1 MSKEK
6 ENKYNTSANP
16 PSGGEGAKDST
27 SKAPPLANGGKGSSA
42 TVTGKAFD
50 WQLLKRIMHYVKP
63 YTSVFV
69 IAAFLTIF
77 LAVIALFQPILI
89 QRTLDKYI
97 LANDYHGLVFM
108 VELMIGQLVVQTIAQ
123 YYQTYLTNSLG
134 QSVIRDLRKD
144 VFNHITSLRL
154 KYFDRTPIGMLITR
168 TVSDLETIADIFSE
182 GLISIMGDMLLVFA
196 VIGYMLW
203 QDWKLALIT
212 LIPMPFLFASTYVFK
227 EAIKSSFQEVRTQVA
242 QLNTFLA
249 EHISGISVIQ
259 YFSREE
265 QEMRKFKAV
274 NLKYR
279 DANIRSNWYY
289 SIFFPVVEILFAVCM
304 ALLVWYG
311 CKRILNDQQIHAISA
326 SEGGITPGLI
336 TSFIVLLNML
346 FRPIRQLAD
355 KFNTLQMGM
364 VGADRIFK
372 VLDTD
377 EVATDD
383 GKLAPSVLE
392 GDIEFKDVWFAYN
405 DENWV
410 LKNINFHI
418 KPGETLALVGATGAG
433 KSSTIN
439 ILNRF
444 YDIGKGSV
452 TVDGYD
458 IREYKVD
465 YLRSKIATVIQDVFL
480 FTDTI
485 GNNISLNN
493 TQITREEIIKAA
505 KDVGAH
511 EFIERLPGGYDYNVM
526 ERGATLSAGQAQLI
540 SFIRA
545 LVYNPAIL
553 VLDEATSS
561 VDTETELL
569 IQTAINK
576 LMQGRTAIVIA
587 HRLSTIQNA
596 DKIIVLDHGEIM
608 ESGTHQELLR
618 IENGYYRKLYDLQ
631 FNSAGIAKPI

>member
-1 MSKEK
+1 
-6 ENKYNTSANP
+6 
-16 PSGGEGAKDST
+16 
-27 SKAPPLANGGKGSSA
+27 
-42 TVTGKAFD
+42 
-50 WQLLKRIMHYVKP
+50 
-63 YTSVFV
+63 V
-69 IAAFLTIF
+69 IAVFLTVF
-77 LAVIALFQPILI
+77 LAVGALLQPILI
-89 QRTLDKYI
+89 QRTLDVNI
-97 LANDYHGLVFM
+97 LNDDYDGLVFM
-108 VELMIGQLVVQTIAQ
+108 VGLMVAQLIIQTVAQ
-123 YYQTYLTNSLG
+123 YYQTYLTNTLG
-134 QSVIRDLRKD
+134 QSVIRDLRID
-144 VFNHITSLRL
+144 IFNHITSLRL

-196 VIGYMLW
+196 VIGLMLW

-259 YFSREE
+259 LFARED

-274 NLKYR
+274 NVKYR

-289 SIFFPVVEILFAVCM
+289 SIFFPVVEILFAICIG
-304 ALLVWYG
+304 LLVWYG
-311 CKRILNDQQIHAISA
+311 CKRMLTDGQLASLSA
-326 SEGGITPGLI
+326 SKKGITPGLI
-336 TSFIVLLNML
+336 TGFIVLLNML

-377 EVATDD
+377 EVAIDNGTLKT
-383 GKLAPSVLE
+383 GRLQGE
-392 GDIEFKDVWFAYN
+392 IEFDKVWFAYN

-410 LKNINFHI
+410 LKNISFHV

-444 YDIGKGSV
+444 YEIGKGSAK
-452 TVDGYD
+452 VDGHD
-458 IREYKVD
+458 IRD
-465 YLRSKIATVIQDVFL
+465 YEVEFLRSQIATVIQDVFL

-485 GNNISLNN
+485 ANNISLNN
-493 TQITREEIIKAA
+493 QSITREQIVAAA

-526 ERGATLSAGQAQLI
+526 ERGSTLSAGQSQLI

-561 VDTETELL
+561 VDTETEML
-569 IQTAINK
+569 IQNAINK

-596 DKIIVLDHGEIM
+596 DRIIVLDHGEIM
-608 ESGTHQELLR
+608 EMGTHQELLK
-618 IENGYYRKLYDLQ
+618 IEHGHYRKLYDLQ
-631 FNSAGIAKPI
+631 FNSAGIAR

>member
-1 MSKEK
+1 MSQ
-6 ENKYNTSANP
+6 
-16 PSGGEGAKDST
+16 
-27 SKAPPLANGGKGSSA
+27 
-42 TVTGKAFD
+42 VTGKALD
-50 WQLLKRIMHYVKP
+50 WNLLKRIMHYVKP
-63 YTSVFV
+63 YKATFV

-77 LAVIALFQPILI
+77 LAGGALVQPILM
-89 QRTLDKYI
+89 QVTLDKYI
-97 LANDYHGLVFM
+97 LGNNYNGLVLM
-108 VELMIGQLVVQTIAQ
+108 VGLMIAQLAIQTVAQ

-134 QSVIRDLRKD
+134 QSVIRDLRIHI
-144 VFNHITSLRL
+144 FNHIMSLRL

-182 GLISIMGDMLLVFA
+182 GLISIVGDLLLVLAIVILMLLR
-196 VIGYMLW
+196 
-203 QDWKLALIT
+203 DWKLALIT
-212 LIPMPFLFASTYVFK
+212 LIPMPFLLMSTYVFK

-249 EHISGISVIQ
+249 EHISGISIIQ
-259 YFSREE
+259 YFSRED

-274 NLKYR
+274 NMKYR

-311 CKRILNDQQIHAISA
+311 CKRILTDEQLAQLGTYDHPVTAGMIL
-326 SEGGITPGLI
+326 E
-336 TSFIVLLNML
+336 FIVLLNLL

-377 EVATDD
+377 EVAINT
-383 GKLAPSVLE
+383 GTLKPAHLRGEIA
-392 GDIEFKDVWFAYN
+392 FNNVWFAYN
-405 DENWV
+405 EENWV
-410 LKNINFHI
+410 LKDISFHV

-444 YDIGKGSV
+444 YEIGKG
-452 TVDGYD
+452 TVKVDNID
-458 IREYKVD
+458 IREYDVA
-465 YLRSKIATVIQDVFL
+465 YLRSQIATVIQDVFL

-485 GNNISLNN
+485 ANNISLNN
-493 TQITREEIIKAA
+493 SKITREQIIAAA

-526 ERGATLSAGQAQLI
+526 ERGATLSSGQAQLI

-545 LVYNPAIL
+545 LVYDPAIL

-569 IQTAINK
+569 IQNAINK

-596 DKIIVLDHGEIM
+596 DKIIVLDHGEIK
-608 ESGTHQELLR
+608 ETGTHQELLK
-618 IENGYYRKLYDLQ
+618 IEHGYYRKLYDLQ
-631 FNSAGIAKPI
+631 FNSAGIVKS

>member
-1 MSKEK
+1 MSEI
-6 ENKYNTSANP
+6 
-16 PSGGEGAKDST
+16 
-27 SKAPPLANGGKGSSA
+27 
-42 TVTGKAFD
+42 TGKALD
-50 WQLLKRIMHYVKP
+50 WKLLKRVMHYVKP
-63 YTSVFV
+63 YNTTFV
-69 IAAFLTIF
+69 ISAFLTVF
-77 LAVIALFQPILI
+77 LAASALVQPILM
-89 QRTLDKYI
+89 QKTLDDYI
-97 LANDYHGLVFM
+97 LKDNFSGLVFM
-108 VELMIGQLVVQTIAQ
+108 VELMVGMLIVQTIAQ

-134 QSVIRDLRKD
+134 QSVIRDLRID
-144 VFNHITSLRL
+144 IFNHITSLRL

-182 GLISIMGDMLLVFA
+182 GLISIMGDMLLLVA
-196 VIGYMLW
+196 VIGYMLFR
-203 QDWKLALIT
+203 DWKLALIT
-212 LIPMPFLFASTYVFK
+212 LTPMPFLFLSTYVFK

-249 EHISGISVIQ
+249 EHISGISIIQ
-259 YFSREE
+259 LFARED
-265 QEMRKFKAV
+265 QEMRKFKTV
-274 NLKYR
+274 NKKYR

-289 SIFFPVVEILFAVCM
+289 SIFFPVVEILFACCM

-311 CKRILNDQQIHAISA
+311 CKRILSDQQLKAISP
-326 SEGGITPGLI
+326 SSGMISPGVILE
-336 TSFIVLLNML
+336 FILCLNIL

-377 EVATDD
+377 EVAVNT
-383 GKLAPSVLE
+383 GKLKPANLSGE
-392 GDIEFKDVWFAYN
+392 IEFKHVWFAYN
-405 DENWV
+405 EENWV
-410 LKNINFHI
+410 LKDINFHV
-418 KPGETLALVGATGAG
+418 KPGKTLALVGATGAG

-444 YDIGKGSV
+444 YEIAKGSV
-452 TVDGYD
+452 LIDGHD
-458 IREYKVD
+458 IRDYDVD
-465 YLRSKIATVIQDVFL
+465 YLRSRIATVIQDVFL

-493 TQITREEIIKAA
+493 QSISREQVIAAA

-545 LVYNPAIL
+545 LVYNPTIL

-561 VDTETELL
+561 VDTETEIL
-569 IQTAINK
+569 IQNAISK

-596 DKIIVLDHGEIM
+596 DKIIVLDHGEIK
-608 ESGTHQELLR
+608 ETGTHQELLR

-631 FNSAGIAKPI
+631 FNSAGISR

>member
-1 MSKEK
+1 M
-6 ENKYNTSANP
+6 A
-16 PSGGEGAKDST
+16 AL
-27 SKAPPLANGGKGSSA
+27 KAPTLGGGG

-50 WQLLKRIMHYVKP
+50 WRLLKRIIHYVGP
-63 YTSVFV
+63 YKGTFILSAV
-69 IAAFLTIF
+69 LTVS
-77 LAVIALFQPILI
+77 LAGSALVQPILI
-89 QRTLDKYI
+89 QKTLDEYI
-97 LANDYHGLVFM
+97 MQNDYNGLLFM
-108 VELMIGQLVVQTIAQ
+108 VEAMIVLLVVQTVAQ
-123 YYQTYLTNSLG
+123 YYQTFLTNTLG
-134 QSVIRDLRKD
+134 QSVIRDLRVD

-182 GLISIMGDMLLVFA
+182 GLISIIGDLLLVVA
-196 VIGYMLW
+196 IITYMII
-203 QDWKLALIT
+203 QDWKLAMIT

-249 EHISGISVIQ
+249 EHISGMSVIQ
-259 YFSREE
+259 NFAREA
-265 QEMRKFKAV
+265 QEMRKFNAV

-289 SIFFPVVEILFAVCM
+289 SIFFPVVEILFAVCIG
-304 ALLVWYG
+304 LLVWYG
-311 CKRILNDQQIHAISA
+311 CQRILSDQQLSAISA
-326 SEGGITPGLI
+326 HGSVTPGRI
-336 TSFIVLLNML
+336 VEFMVLLNLL

-377 EVATDD
+377 EVAPNPGTLKPERLN
-383 GKLAPSVLE
+383 GE
-392 GDIEFKDVWFAYN
+392 IEFRNVWFAYN

-410 LKNINFHI
+410 LKDINFHI

-444 YDIGKGSV
+444 YEIGKGEV
-452 TVDGYD
+452 EVDGQNISD
-458 IREYKVD
+458 FDVN
-465 YLRSKIATVIQDVFL
+465 YLRSQIATVIQDVFL

-485 GNNISLNN
+485 ANNISLNN
-493 TQITREEIIKAA
+493 QKITREQIIAAA

-561 VDTETELL
+561 VDTETEVL
-569 IQTAINK
+569 IQNAINK

-596 DKIIVLDHGEIM
+596 DKIIVLDHGEIK
-608 ESGTHQELLR
+608 EIGTHQELLR
-618 IENGYYRKLYDLQ
+618 IDGGYYRKLYDLQ
-631 FNSAGIAKPI
+631 FNSTGIARA

>member
-1 MSKEK
+1 MASE
-6 ENKYNTSANP
+6 
-16 PSGGEGAKDST
+16 
-27 SKAPPLANGGKGSSA
+27 
-42 TVTGKAFD
+42 VIGKALD
-50 WQLLKRIMHYVKP
+50 WKLLGRVMHYVKP
-63 YTSVFV
+63 YNGKFI
-69 IAAFLTIF
+69 IATFLTIF
-77 LAVIALFQPILI
+77 LAAIALVQPILI
-89 QRTLDKYI
+89 QRTLDVNI
-97 LANDYHGLVFM
+97 LGNDYNGLVFM
-108 VELMIGQLVVQTIAQ
+108 VGLMIAQLIIQTIAQ

-154 KYFDRTPIGMLITR
+154 RYFDRTPIGMLITR

-196 VIGYMLW
+196 VIGYMLIE
-203 QDWKLALIT
+203 DWKLALIT
-212 LIPMPFLFASTYVFK
+212 LVPMPLLFASTYIFK

-249 EHISGISVIQ
+249 EHISGISIIQ
-259 YFSREE
+259 YFAREE
-265 QEMRKFKAV
+265 QEMRKFRSV
-274 NLKYR
+274 NEKYR

-289 SIFFPVVEILFAVCM
+289 SIFFPVVEILFAICI

-311 CKRILNDQQIHAISA
+311 CKRILNDQQLA
-326 SEGGITPGLI
+326 SLTADGKGVTGGKILA
-336 TSFIVLLNML
+336 FIVLLNML

-364 VGADRIFK
+364 VGADRIFR

-377 EVATDD
+377 EVATDE
-383 GKLAPSVLE
+383 GKLAPAVLQGE
-392 GDIEFKDVWFAYN
+392 IEFNNVWFAYN

-410 LKNINFHI
+410 LKDINFHV

-444 YDIGKGSV
+444 YDIGRGEVK
-452 TVDGYD
+452 VDGHD

-493 TQITREEIIKAA
+493 LDITREEIIAAA

-569 IQTAINK
+569 IQNAINK

-596 DKIIVLDHGEIM
+596 DKIIVLDHGEIKEM
-608 ESGTHQELLR
+608 GTHQELLR
-618 IENGYYRKLYDLQ
+618 IDDGYYRKLYDLQ
-631 FNSAGIAKPI
+631 FNSAGIAKPLE

>member
-1 MSKEK
+1 MSDDKEK
-6 ENKYNTSANP
+6 DPKKNTSKVP
-16 PSGGEGAKDST
+16 PSGG
-27 SKAPPLANGGKGSSA
+27 GGG
-42 TVTGKAFD
+42 VTGKAFD
-50 WQLLKRIMHYVKP
+50 WRLLKRVMHYVKP
-63 YTSVFV
+63 YNTTFV
-69 IAAFLTIF
+69 VSAFLTVF
-77 LAVIALFQPILI
+77 LAVSALIQPILI
-89 QRTLDKYI
+89 QKTLDDNI
-97 LANDYHGLVFM
+97 MLNDYNGLLFM
-108 VELMIGQLVVQTIAQ
+108 VELMIGQLIIQTVAQ
-123 YYQTYLTNSLG
+123 YYQTYLTNALG
-134 QSVIRDLRKD
+134 QSVIRDLRID
-144 VFNHITSLRL
+144 IFNHITSLRL

-182 GLISIMGDMLLVFA
+182 GLISIIGDLLLVVA
-196 VIGYMLW
+196 VIGLMLY

-242 QLNTFLA
+242 HLNTFLA
-249 EHISGISVIQ
+249 EHISGISLIQ
-259 YFSREE
+259 NFARED

-304 ALLVWYG
+304 GLLVWYG
-311 CKRILNDQQIHAISA
+311 CKRMLSDQQMAHLSA
-326 SEGGITPGLI
+326 GKGITPGVI
-336 TSFIVLLNML
+336 TGFILLLNIL

-372 VLDTD
+372 VLDTN
-377 EVATDD
+377 EVAVNT
-383 GKLAPSVLE
+383 GTLRPKWLQGEIA
-392 GDIEFKDVWFAYN
+392 FNNVWFAYN

-410 LKNINFHI
+410 LKNINFHV

-444 YDIGKGSV
+444 YEIGKGEV
-452 TVDGYD
+452 EVDGINIMKYD
-458 IREYKVD
+458 VN
-465 YLRSKIATVIQDVFL
+465 YLRSQIATVIQDVFL

-485 GNNISLNN
+485 ANNISLNN
-493 TQITREEIIKAA
+493 ELITREQIIAAA

-511 EFIERLPGGYDYNVM
+511 DFIERLPGGYDYNVM

-545 LVYNPAIL
+545 LVYDPAIL

-561 VDTETELL
+561 VDTETEIL
-569 IQTAINK
+569 IQNAINK

-596 DKIIVLDHGEIM
+596 DKIIVLDHGEIKEM
-608 ESGTHQELLR
+608 GTHQELLR
-618 IENGYYRKLYDLQ
+618 IDNGYYRKLYDLQ
-631 FNSAGIAKPI
+631 FNSTGISR

>member
-1 MSKEK
+1 M
-6 ENKYNTSANP
+6 
-16 PSGGEGAKDST
+16 
-27 SKAPPLANGGKGSSA
+27 
-42 TVTGKAFD
+42 
-50 WQLLKRIMHYVKP
+50 RYVKP
-63 YTSVFV
+63 YNVTFI

-77 LAVIALFQPILI
+77 LAVNALVQPILI
-89 QRTLDKYI
+89 QKTLDDYI
-97 LANDYHGLVFM
+97 LKDNYGGLVFM
-108 VELMIGQLVVQTIAQ
+108 VELMIAQLVIQTAAQ

-134 QSVIRDLRKD
+134 QSVIRDLRID
-144 VFNHITSLRL
+144 IFNHITSLRL

-182 GLISIMGDMLLVFA
+182 GLISIMGDLLLVVA
-196 VIGYMLW
+196 IIGYMIFK
-203 QDWKLALIT
+203 DWKLAFIT
-212 LIPMPFLFASTYVFK
+212 LIPMPFLFLSTYVFK

-242 QLNTFLA
+242 HLNTFLA
-249 EHISGISVIQ
+249 EHISGMSVIQ
-259 YFSREE
+259 IFARED

-274 NLKYR
+274 NGKYR

-289 SIFFPVVEILFAVCM
+289 SIFFPVVEILFACCM
-304 ALLVWYG
+304 GLMVWYG
-311 CKRILNDQQIHAISA
+311 CKRILSDQQLRAISA
-326 SEGGITPGLI
+326 SPNGVTPGMILE
-336 TSFIVLLNML
+336 FIVYLNIL

-377 EVATDD
+377 EIAINT
-383 GKLAPSVLE
+383 GKLNPAVLQGE
-392 GDIEFKDVWFAYN
+392 IEFNNVWFAYN

-410 LKNINFHI
+410 LKDISFHLQ
-418 KPGETLALVGATGAG
+418 PGKTLALVGATGAG

-444 YDIGKGSV
+444 YEIGKGEV
-452 TVDGYD
+452 KVDGID
-458 IREYKVD
+458 IREYDVD
-465 YLRSKIATVIQDVFL
+465 YLRSHIATVIQDVFL

-485 GNNISLNN
+485 ANNISLSN
-493 TQITREEIIKAA
+493 TEITREQIIAAA

-526 ERGATLSAGQAQLI
+526 ERGSTLSAGQSQLI

-545 LVYNPAIL
+545 LVYNPTIL

-561 VDTETELL
+561 VDTETEIL
-569 IQTAINK
+569 IQNAISK

-596 DKIIVLDHGEIM
+596 DKIIVLDHGEIKEM
-608 ESGTHQELLR
+608 GTHQELLR
-618 IENGYYRKLYDLQ
+618 IEDGYYRKLYDLQ
-631 FNSAGIAKPI
+631 FNSAGIVKE